1 MANGCQSSNQRN
13 EVGRMVTAQLLQS
26 IIDLLDARKNK
37 ILTYAQ
43 VGMTEN
49 QFKAYRSLVL
59 DELGKNGLESEL
71 EKLLDEGNH
80 PLKHRHGQ
88 E

>member
-1 MANGCQSSNQRN
+1 
-13 EVGRMVTAQLLQS
+13 MVAAQLCQT
-26 IIDLLDARKNK
+26 IIALLNRRKSK

-43 VGMTEN
+43 VAMTEH

-59 DELGKNGLESEL
+59 DELGKEGLESEL
-71 EKLLDEGNH
+71 AKLLDEGNH
-80 PLKHRHGQ
+80 PVNTRNGQ

>member
-1 MANGCQSSNQRN
+1 
-13 EVGRMVTAQLLQS
+13 MVTVHLYQS
-26 IIDLLDARKNK
+26 IIALLDARKSK

-43 VGMTEN
+43 VGMTES

-71 EKLLDEGNH
+71 VKLLDEGNH
-80 PLKHRHGQ
+80 SIKNRNGQ